1 MNKVSADHENKK
13 LEDILLELEATTYG
27 LSEEQYQ
34 KRLNKYGPNEI
45 ETKKQNPILLFLKR
59 FWGPMP
65 WLLEITIILYIV
77 IGKYVES
84 IVAFS
89 LLLINAIIGF
99 VQSQNSRKAVELLKK
114 QLEIQCP
121 VLRNGQWTE
130 VDSRTLV
137 PGDVIKIKLGD
148 LIPADVYLLEGD
160 MSLDVSSLTGESLP
174 KQITKDEIAY
184 SGSVVKHGNGTAIII
199 NTAKNTYFGRT
210 VSLVQEAKPKSKQ
223 QEIMFSIVRYMM
235 YLGILASIVLTIYAL
250 VLHKDVV
257 DIFSLIII
265 FLMSAVPVAL
275 PAVMAI
281 VQSVG
286 ARKLSKK
293 GVLITRLEAVED
305 AASIDVFCFDKTGT
319 ITQNKLSIKDVW
331 VSDEFTRD
339 NLLVYGALASNMHEF
354 DTIDQVIIDEAHNRK
369 LSFDK
374 YEQIEYL
381 PFNPANKRTESVI
394 LEDGKTYKL
403 AKGSPQII
411 AELCLNDKN
420 FDVKQFNRKID
431 NFSKRGYRS
440 LAVAIDKTGD
450 GNYEMIGLFA
460 LADPIRDDTVAMID
474 AIKRN
479 GIRPMLLT
487 GDNLAIAKEIARE
500 AGIGENIFPIGVLL
514 EASEEEKLKI
524 IQNSDGFA
532 EVYPEN
538 KFDIIKTLQN
548 AGHVVGMTGDGVND
562 SPALKQ
568 AELGVAVE
576 NASDVAKA
584 SASAVLTEPGIKE
597 ILDTIL
603 VSRETFQRIMTW
615 VMNKITK
622 VVEVVVLFTI
632 GYFIFQDMIISLLGM
647 TLLVFA
653 NDFVTIS
660 IATDNVRPSIK
671 PNTWNMKGLIW
682 TALALGILFAIED
695 LLLVLIAV
703 KVFNASLEAVQT
715 LMMFSLVL
723 NTQIR
728 IMTIRERGF
737 FFSSRPKWS
746 LILISLVTI
755 AIFVTLVL
763 TGWIV
768 PAIEPNLILIT
779 FGVGIVFMLVLD
791 LTKYLLFKAFK
802 V

>member
-1 MNKVSADHENKK
+1 MSSSDYENKK
-13 LEDILLELEATTYG
+13 LEDVLLELETTVDG
-27 LSEEQYQ
+27 LGEEQYQ
-34 KRLNKYGPNEI
+34 NRLNKYGPNEI
-45 ETKKQNPILLFLKR
+45 ETKKQNPVLLFLKR

-65 WLLEITIILYIV
+65 WLLEVTIILYIV

-99 VQSQNSRKAVELLKK
+99 VQSQNSKKAVELLKK
-114 QLEIQCP
+114 QLQIQCP
-121 VLRNGQWTE
+121 VLRNGKWIE
-130 VDSRTLV
+130 VDSKTLV
-137 PGDVIKIKLGD
+137 PGDIIKIKLGD
-148 LIPADVYLLEGD
+148 LIPADVYLIEGD
-160 MSLDVSSLTGESLP
+160 MSLDISSLTGESLP
-174 KQITKDEIAY
+174 KQITKGEVAY
-184 SGSVVKHGNGTAIII
+184 SGSVVKQGNGTAIII

-210 VSLVQEAKPKSKQ
+210 VSLVQDAKPKSKQ
-223 QEIMFSIVRYMM
+223 QEIMFSIVKYMM
-235 YLGILASIVLTIYAL
+235 YLGILASVILTIFAL
-250 VLHKDVV
+250 VLHKDIV

-281 VQSVG
+281 IQSVG

-331 VSDEFTRD
+331 VGDKHSRD

-354 DTIDQVIIDEAHNRK
+354 DAIDQVIINEAQNRN
-369 LSFDK
+369 LSLDK
-374 YEQIEYL
+374 YEQIEYS
-381 PFNPANKRTESVI
+381 PFNPANKKTESII

-420 FDVKQFNRKID
+420 FDQKQFDKKID

-440 LAVAIDKTGD
+440 LAVAIDKTGE
-450 GNYEMIGLFA
+450 GNYEMIGIFA
-460 LADPIRDDTVAMID
+460 LADPIRDDTVDMIK

-487 GDNLAIAKEIARE
+487 GDNLAIAKEIAKE
-500 AGIGENIFPIGVLL
+500 AGIGENIFPISVLL

-568 AELGVAVE
+568 AELGVAVAT
-576 NASDVAKA
+576 ASDVAKA

-597 ILDTIL
+597 ILDTIT

-622 VVEVVVLFTI
+622 VVEVVVLFTV

-682 TALALGILFAIED
+682 TALGLGILFALED

-703 KVFNASLEAVQT
+703 KAFSANLEVVQT

-728 IMTIRERGF
+728 IMTIRHRRF
-737 FFSSRPKWS
+737 FFGSKPKWS
-746 LILISLVTI
+746 LILISLVII
-755 AIFVTLVL
+755 AIFIVL
-763 TGWIV
+763 TLNGWIV
-768 PAIEPNLILIT
+768 PAIELNLILIT
-779 FGVGIVFMLVLD
+779 VGVGVAFMLILD
-791 LTKYLLFKAFK
+791 LTKYALFKAFK

>member
-1 MNKVSADHENKK
+1 MSSSDYENKK
-13 LEDILLELEATTYG
+13 LEDVLLELETTVDG
-27 LSEEQYQ
+27 LGEEQYQ
-34 KRLNKYGPNEI
+34 NRLNKYGPNEI
-45 ETKKQNPILLFLKR
+45 ETKKQNPVLLFLKR

-65 WLLEITIILYIV
+65 WLLEVTIILYIV

-99 VQSQNSRKAVELLKK
+99 VQSQNSKKAVELLKK
-114 QLEIQCP
+114 QLQIQCP
-121 VLRNGQWTE
+121 VLRNGKWIE
-130 VDSRTLV
+130 VDSKTLV
-137 PGDVIKIKLGD
+137 PGDIIKIKLGD
-148 LIPADVYLLEGD
+148 LIPADVYLIEGD
-160 MSLDVSSLTGESLP
+160 MSLDISSLTGESLP
-174 KQITKDEIAY
+174 KQITKGEVAY
-184 SGSVVKHGNGTAIII
+184 SGSVVKQGNGTAIII

-210 VSLVQEAKPKSKQ
+210 VSLVQDAKPKSKQ
-223 QEIMFSIVRYMM
+223 QEIMFSIVKYMM
-235 YLGILASIVLTIYAL
+235 YLGILASVILTIFAL
-250 VLHKDVV
+250 VLHKDIV

-281 VQSVG
+281 IQSVG

-331 VSDEFTRD
+331 VGDKHSRD

-354 DTIDQVIIDEAHNRK
+354 DAIDQVIINEAQNRN
-369 LSFDK
+369 LSLDK
-374 YEQIEYL
+374 YEQIEYS
-381 PFNPANKRTESVI
+381 PFNPANKKTESII

-420 FDVKQFNRKID
+420 FDQKQFDKKID

-440 LAVAIDKTGD
+440 LAVAIDKTGE
-450 GNYEMIGLFA
+450 GNYEMIGIFA
-460 LADPIRDDTVAMID
+460 LADPIRDDTVDMIK

-487 GDNLAIAKEIARE
+487 GDNLAIAKEIAKE
-500 AGIGENIFPIGVLL
+500 AGIGENIFPISVLL

-568 AELGVAVE
+568 AELGVAVAT
-576 NASDVAKA
+576 ASDVAKA

-597 ILDTIL
+597 ILDTIT

-622 VVEVVVLFTI
+622 VVEVVVLFTV

-682 TALALGILFAIED
+682 TALGLGILFALED

-703 KVFNASLEAVQT
+703 KAFSANLEVVQT

-737 FFSSRPKWS
+737 FFSSKPKWS
-746 LILISLVTI
+746 LILISLVII
-755 AIFVTLVL
+755 AIFIVL
-763 TGWIV
+763 TLNGWIV
-768 PAIEPNLILIT
+768 PAIELNLILIT
-779 FGVGIVFMLVLD
+779 VGVGVAFMLILD
-791 LTKYLLFKAFK
+791 LTKYALFKAFK

>member
-1 MNKVSADHENKK
+1 MSSSDYENKK
-13 LEDILLELEATTYG
+13 LEDVLLELETTVDG
-27 LSEEQYQ
+27 LGEEQYQ
-34 KRLNKYGPNEI
+34 NRLNKYGPNEI
-45 ETKKQNPILLFLKR
+45 ETKKQNPVLLFLKR

-65 WLLEITIILYIV
+65 WLLEVTIILYIV

-99 VQSQNSRKAVELLKK
+99 VQSQNSKKAVELLKK
-114 QLEIQCP
+114 QLQIQCP
-121 VLRNGQWTE
+121 VLRNGKWIE
-130 VDSRTLV
+130 VDSKTLV
-137 PGDVIKIKLGD
+137 PGDIIKIKLGD
-148 LIPADVYLLEGD
+148 LIPADVYLIEGD
-160 MSLDVSSLTGESLP
+160 MSLDISSLTGESLP
-174 KQITKDEIAY
+174 KQITKGEVAY
-184 SGSVVKHGNGTAIII
+184 SGSVVKQGNGTAIII

-210 VSLVQEAKPKSKQ
+210 VSLVQDAKPKSKQ
-223 QEIMFSIVRYMM
+223 QEIMFSIVKYMM
-235 YLGILASIVLTIYAL
+235 YLGILASVILTIFAL
-250 VLHKDVV
+250 VLHKDIV

-281 VQSVG
+281 IQSVG

-331 VSDEFTRD
+331 VGDKHSRD

-354 DTIDQVIIDEAHNRK
+354 DAIDQVIINEAQNRN
-369 LSFDK
+369 LSLDK
-374 YEQIEYL
+374 YEQIEYS
-381 PFNPANKRTESVI
+381 PFNPANKKTESII

-420 FDVKQFNRKID
+420 FDQKQFDKKID

-440 LAVAIDKTGD
+440 LAVAIDKTGE
-450 GNYEMIGLFA
+450 GNYEMIGIFA
-460 LADPIRDDTVAMID
+460 LADPIRDDTVDMIK

-487 GDNLAIAKEIARE
+487 GDNLAIAKEIAKE
-500 AGIGENIFPIGVLL
+500 AGIGENIFPISVLL

-568 AELGVAVE
+568 AELGVAVAT
-576 NASDVAKA
+576 ASDVAKA

-597 ILDTIL
+597 ILDTIT

-622 VVEVVVLFTI
+622 VVEVVVLFTV

-682 TALALGILFAIED
+682 TALGLGILFALED

-703 KVFNASLEAVQT
+703 KAFSANLEVVQT

-737 FFSSRPKWS
+737 FFSSKPKWS
-746 LILISLVTI
+746 LILISLVII
-755 AIFVTLVL
+755 AIFIVL
-763 TGWIV
+763 TLNGWIV
-768 PAIEPNLILIT
+768 PAIELNLILIT
-779 FGVGIVFMLVLD
+779 VGVGVAFMLILD
-791 LTKYLLFKAFK
+791 LTKYALFKAFN